1 MSTVQCPES
10 TGQKFTNKISI
21 YLSFILAGIFRIQ
34 ETVPDPTGSGSAKL
48 VEKMHSL
55 SFLLTVVYWLVPGME
70 SVTSHTAE
78 PFWASLQIA
87 RVAENSDPDP
97 SFCCSDSDFKT
108 CELQNNILMIL
119 CLGKIVIKFK
129 RTRKQTFLKS
139 ICTNIYEFLYLSDD
153 NFL

>member
-1 MSTVQCPES
+1 M
-10 TGQKFTNKISI
+10 SI
-21 YLSFILAGIFRIQ
+21 YLSFILAGIFRIR

-87 RVAENSDPDP
+87 RVAENSDPAP
-97 SFCCSDSDFKT
+97 RFCCSDSDFKT

-129 RTRKQTFLKS
+129 RTRKQIFLKS
-139 ICTNIYEFLYLSDD
+139 ICTNIYDFL
-153 NFL
+153 